1 MADLP
6 AELVRRIAQLAADR
20 QSGASDI
27 LDETLKIL
35 RDARAIRVPIQGVGR
50 ALCRA
55 QPSMASVWNAALEA
69 VADERAP
76 GRFDRFTHRV
86 TRASAALGRFAADAF
101 ATSEG
106 AGPLRLVTVSM
117 SRSVA
122 VVFDAVRRQRPIRVC
137 CSESRPAL
145 EGRTLAARLA
155 EAGVPVTCFSDAAV
169 AHALAAADA
178 VVVGADAIGPELFL
192 NKSGTRMLAAA
203 AAQQGVPVYVAA
215 TRDKFV
221 GHAVAARLAIREGAA
236 AEIWDA
242 PPPGVEVR
250 NPYFESI
257 PLELVTMV
265 ISDAG
270 LLGIGMMPDVCTAA
284 HDAQMMRALDDLGS

>member
-1 MADLP
+1 VASLP
-6 AELVRRIAQLAADR
+6 VELARRISLLASDR
-20 QSGASDI
+20 ESGASDI

-35 RDARAIRVPIQGVGR
+35 GDARAAGVPMKAVAR
-50 ALCRA
+50 AVCRA

-69 VADERAP
+69 LAGEQVPD
-76 GRFDRFTHRV
+76 RFDRFTQRV
-86 TRASAALGRFAADAF
+86 ARAADALSRFAADAF
-101 ATSEG
+101 ADAEG
-106 AGPLRLVTVSM
+106 AGPLRLVTISL

-122 VVFDAVRRQRPIRVC
+122 VVFDAVRRERPIRVC

-145 EGRTLAARLA
+145 EGRRFASRLA
-155 EAGVPVTCFSDAAV
+155 DAGVPVTCFSDAAI

-178 VVVGADAIGPELFL
+178 VVVGADAIGPEWFL

-221 GHAVAARLAIREGAA
+221 GHAVGARLVIREGAPG
-236 AEIWDA
+236 EIWDT

-250 NPYFESI
+250 NPYFEST
-257 PLELVTMV
+257 PLDVVTTV

-270 LLGIGMMPDVCTAA
+270 VLGIGMIPDVCDAA
-284 HDAQMMRALDDLGS
+284 HDPLLLKALDDLG